1 MDASNEQV
9 QSTELDSTS
18 PNPVPAGNHPLEI
31 AARDG
36 FGPLSPAGGEIWHG
50 NATPC
55 VTCGQLVP
63 REARHCHSCGQD
75 LRPAMLAKMRA
86 HAGPWYVLE
95 HLRPFP
101 GVNLERIVKQIRRG
115 LITETSIVRGPATL
129 YQWRFALETPGLCR
143 YFGKCWHCFSQV
155 GQSETAC
162 QQCGAHL
169 TFEPA
174 RTGALASG
182 MAAMAP
188 GRAAMTRPGSSL
200 SNAMQTA
207 PPSGFS
213 LGSAGISA
221 PHDAAIS
228 ALSSNELD
236 RLRAALNDAPAPG
249 TRLDQPARIAG
260 IRVSWIAAGLVILAV
275 VALLVVASMRDKTPA
290 PATPMKTPTP
300 AVSK

>member
-1 MDASNEQV
+1 VDASNEQV

-18 PNPVPAGNHPLEI
+18 PNAVPAGNHPLEI

-36 FGPLSPAGGEIWHG
+36 FGPLSPIGGEIWHG

-115 LITETSIVRGPATL
+115 LITETSIVRGPATF

-143 YFGKCWHCFSQV
+143 YFGKCWRCFSQV

-174 RTGALASG
+174 RTGG
-182 MAAMAP
+182 MAGMAP
-188 GRAAMTRPGSSL
+188 GRTAIARPGFSPSG
-200 SNAMQTA
+200 AMQTA
-207 PPSGFS
+207 PPGGFS
-213 LGSAGISA
+213 VGSAGMSA
-221 PHDAAIS
+221 QQDAALS

-236 RLRAALNDAPAPG
+236 RLRAALNNAPTPG
-249 TRLDQPARIAG
+249 ARLDQPARIAG
-260 IRVSWIAAGLVILAV
+260 LRVSWIAAALVTLAV
-275 VALLVVASMRDKTPA
+275 VALLVVANVREKTPMPATPTKTPA
-290 PATPMKTPTP
+290 PAATH
-300 AVSK
+300 AGE